1 MKILKIFLYDEPSVP
16 ELKVD
21 ELCKFVQDTFSVPV
35 EKRKNIF
42 SLANEK
48 TASKL
53 ASCRIFNTRK
63 PFETH
68 SPTKEEIEF
77 ELATFY
83 DSKKTENI
91 VMYDGFEFQRIVSEL
106 ISDYETTLD
115 KLHIVFTNKLT
126 CTYDDSDY
134 RYHGRAVICSN
145 PAIISTTGIVEAPAK
160 PRGYYLEL
168 ISNVVQ
174 GVNVETMKKK
184 YQGTYLE
191 YNDKRF
197 SAVSEGYV
205 LQVIFYYLT
214 GEAFCESRECRLNN
228 AHWQSDLLYSQLEKG
243 KLCGKHQK
251 VLEQLSTLY
260 NNP

>member
-1 MKILKIFLYDEPSVP
+1 MKISKIFLYDEPSVP
-16 ELKVD
+16 ELKLD
-21 ELCKFVQDTFSVPV
+21 DLCKFVQNTFSVSV

-42 SLANEK
+42 SLANEQI
-48 TASKL
+48 ANKL
-53 ASCRIFNTRK
+53 ASCRIFNTKK
-63 PFETH
+63 PFEIH

-77 ELATFY
+77 ELASFY
-83 DSKKTENI
+83 DSRKTENI

-106 ISDYETTLD
+106 VSDYEATLD

-145 PAIISTTGIVEAPAK
+145 PAIISTTGIIESPAK

-197 SAVSEGYV
+197 STISEGYL
-205 LQVIFYYLT
+205 LQAIFYYLT
-214 GEAFCESRECRLNN
+214 GEAFCDSRECRLNN
-228 AHWQSDLLYSQLEKG
+228 AHWQSDLLYSQLEVG
-243 KLCGKHQK
+243 RLCEKHQK
-251 VLEQLSTLY
+251 ALEQLTAS
-260 NNP
+260 

>member
-1 MKILKIFLYDEPSVP
+1 LKISKIFLYDEPSVP
-16 ELKVD
+16 ELKLD
-21 ELCKFVQDTFSVPV
+21 ELCKFVQNTFSVPV

-42 SLANEK
+42 SLANK
-48 TASKL
+48 DTANRL

-63 PFETH
+63 QFEIHT
-68 SPTKEEIEF
+68 PTREEVEF
-77 ELATFY
+77 EIASFY

-91 VMYDGFEFQRIVSEL
+91 VMYDGFEFQKTVSDL
-106 ISDYETTLD
+106 ISDYENTLD
-115 KLHIVFTNKLT
+115 KLHIIFTNKLT
-126 CTYDDSDY
+126 CTFDDSDY

-197 SAVSEGYV
+197 STVSEGYL
-205 LQVIFYYLT
+205 LQAIFYYLT

-228 AHWQSDLLYSQLEKG
+228 AHWQSDLLYSQLEIG
-243 KLCGKHQK
+243 KLCEKHQK
-251 VLEQLSTLY
+251 ALEQFVALT
-260 NNP
+260 

>member
-1 MKILKIFLYDEPSVP
+1 LKISKIFLYDEPSVP
-16 ELKVD
+16 ELKLD
-21 ELCKFVQDTFSVPV
+21 ELCKFVQNTFSIAV

-42 SLANEK
+42 SLANK
-48 TASKL
+48 DTANKL

-63 PFETH
+63 QFEAHTT
-68 SPTKEEIEF
+68 TKEEVEF
-77 ELATFY
+77 ELASFY
-83 DSKKTENI
+83 GSSKTENI
-91 VMYDGFEFQRIVSEL
+91 VMYDGFEFQKIVSDL
-106 ISDYETTLD
+106 ISDYESTLD
-115 KLHIVFTNKLT
+115 NLHVVFTNKLT
-126 CTYDDSDY
+126 CTFDDSDY

-197 SAVSEGYV
+197 STVSEGYL

-228 AHWQSDLLYSQLEKG
+228 AHWQSDLLYSQLEIG
-243 KLCGKHQK
+243 KLCEKHQK
-251 VLEQLSTLY
+251 TLEQFVALT
-260 NNP
+260 

>member
-1 MKILKIFLYDEPSVP
+1 MKISKIFLYDEPSVP
-16 ELKVD
+16 ELKLD
-21 ELCKFVQDTFSVPV
+21 DLCKFVQNTFSVSV

-42 SLANEK
+42 SLANEQI
-48 TASKL
+48 ANKL
-53 ASCRIFNTRK
+53 ASCRIFNTKK

-68 SPTKEEIEF
+68 SPTREEIEF
-77 ELATFY
+77 ELASFY
-83 DSKKTENI
+83 DSRKTENI

-106 ISDYETTLD
+106 VSDYEATLD

-145 PAIISTTGIVEAPAK
+145 PAIISTTGIIEAPAK

-197 SAVSEGYV
+197 STISEGYL
-205 LQVIFYYLT
+205 LQAIFYYLT
-214 GEAFCESRECRLNN
+214 GEAFCDSRECRLNN
-228 AHWQSDLLYSQLEKG
+228 AHWQSDLLYSQLEVG
-243 KLCGKHQK
+243 RLCEKHQK
-251 VLEQLSTLY
+251 ALEQLTAS
-260 NNP
+260 

>member
-1 MKILKIFLYDEPSVP
+1 MKISKIFLYDEPSVP
-16 ELKVD
+16 ELKID
-21 ELCKFVQDTFSVPV
+21 DLCKFIQNTFSVSV

-42 SLANEK
+42 SLANEQI
-48 TASKL
+48 ANKL
-53 ASCRIFNTRK
+53 ASCRIFNTKK
-63 PFETH
+63 PFEIH

-77 ELATFY
+77 ELASFY
-83 DSKKTENI
+83 DSRKTENI

-106 ISDYETTLD
+106 VSDYEATLD

-145 PAIISTTGIVEAPAK
+145 PAIISTTGIIESPAK

-191 YNDKRF
+191 YNDRRF
-197 SAVSEGYV
+197 STISEGYL
-205 LQVIFYYLT
+205 LQAIFYYLT
-214 GEAFCESRECRLNN
+214 GEAFCDSRECRLNN
-228 AHWQSDLLYSQLEKG
+228 AHWQSDLLYSQLEVG
-243 KLCGKHQK
+243 RLCEKHQK
-251 VLEQLSTLY
+251 ALEQLTAS
-260 NNP
+260 

>member
-1 MKILKIFLYDEPSVP
+1 MKISKIFVYDEPAVP
-16 ELKVD
+16 ELKID
-21 ELCKFVQDTFSVPV
+21 DLCKFVQNTFSVSV

-42 SLANEK
+42 SLANEQI
-48 TASKL
+48 ANKL
-53 ASCRIFNTRK
+53 ASCRIFNTKK
-63 PFETH
+63 PFEIH
-68 SPTKEEIEF
+68 SPTKEENEF
-77 ELATFY
+77 ELASFY

-106 ISDYETTLD
+106 VSDYEATLD

-145 PAIISTTGIVEAPAK
+145 PAIISTTGIIEAPAK

-197 SAVSEGYV
+197 STISEGYL
-205 LQVIFYYLT
+205 LQAIFYYLT
-214 GEAFCESRECRLNN
+214 GEAFCDSRECRLNN
-228 AHWQSDLLYSQLEKG
+228 AHWQSDLLYSQLEVG
-243 KLCGKHQK
+243 RLCEKHQK
-251 VLEQLSTLY
+251 ALEQLTAS
-260 NNP
+260 